1 VSGDGNTVVLL
12 PHFRALA
19 IVLLP
24 ALASLNRAAVTPDER
39 SAAEEAWRRQQR
51 LYRLAR
57 ASLAAS
63 VAPLTCQ
70 LAMGMDQN
78 ASPPPPAAA
87 AAATAAAEPVP
98 DLARRFV
105 GRVLSHSL
113 AIDEKISQLN
123 ELWPEIVRKYEA
135 RVREELDDPELFRQR
150 YEALIYGLQ

>member
-1 VSGDGNTVVLL
+1 MSGDGNTVVLL

-24 ALASLNRAAVTPDER
+24 ALASLNGMAVTPEER

-57 ASLAAS
+57 GSLASS

-70 LAMGMDQN
+70 LAMGM
-78 ASPPPPAAA
+78 SPPPPAAA
-87 AAATAAAEPVP
+87 AAGAEPVP

-105 GRVLSHSL
+105 GRVLNHSL
-113 AIDEKISQLN
+113 AIDEKITQLN

-135 RVREELDDPELFRQR
+135 RVREEIDDPELFRQR
-150 YEALIYGLQ
+150 YETLIYGPH